1 MIGRKNML
9 RGMLIVVGLVSTGAA
24 HAECKG
30 PPFIIPGNLAELE
43 VPLTVKAGTGCAF
56 GVNGVPGAIK
66 EVQIT
71 QAPKNGRAGVEN
83 LRPVYVAKP
92 GYQGPDEFTYTY
104 IGTDQYGGPMRV
116 SVKRKVTVVPSL

>member
-1 MIGRKNML
+1 MPTHKSIL
-9 RGMLIVVGLVSTGAA
+9 RGVLILAGFGLAGTAQA
-24 HAECKG
+24 DCKG

-43 VPLTVKAGTGCAF
+43 VPLTVKTGTGCAF
-56 GVNGVPGAIK
+56 GVTGVPGAIK

-71 QAPKNGRAGVEN
+71 QAPKNGRAGVNN

-104 IGTDQYGGPMRV
+104 IGTDQYGGPMRI
-116 SVKRKVTVVPSL
+116 SVKRKITVVPSL